1 MDVHVYEDT
10 TCKLGEGAFW
20 HPLRGQFFWFDIL
33 GRKLFTRKGDEL
45 SVWQFSR
52 HVSAAGW
59 LDRNTLMIA
68 DEISLFAFNVET
80 GDRVH
85 LTHLEADNKITR
97 SNDGRADPWGGFWIG
112 TMGKN
117 AEAGAGAIYRYYRG
131 QLQQLYSPITISNA
145 ICFSPCRLYA
155 YFTDTVTKK
164 VMRQKL
170 EPLNGWPE
178 GDAEILIDLTADGLN
193 PDGAVV
199 DVDGNLWIA
208 QWGASRVA
216 SYSSEGVFI
225 KAIDMPA
232 SQITCPAFGGQNLN
246 RLFVTS
252 ADIGLS
258 QEQLKSEPK
267 AGQTFFV
274 ENVAKGQREFQVIL

>member
-1 MDVHVYEDT
+1 VQIQVFEDT

-33 GRKLFTRKGDEL
+33 GRKLFTRKADEL

-59 LDRNTLMIA
+59 LDRDTLMIA
-68 DEISLFAFNVET
+68 DEVSLFAFNVET
-80 GDRVH
+80 GDRVE
-85 LTHLEADNKITR
+85 LIPLEADNKITR

-117 AEAGAGAIYRYYRG
+117 TEPNEGAIYRYYRG
-131 QLQQLYSPITISNA
+131 QLQQLYAPISISNA
-145 ICFSPCRLYA
+145 ICFSPCRQFA
-155 YFTDTVTKK
+155 YFTDTATKK

-170 EPLNGWPE
+170 DPLNGWPE
-178 GDAEILIDLTADGLN
+178 GKAEVWLDLTGEGLN

-199 DVDGNLWIA
+199 DADGNVWIA

-216 SYSSEGVFI
+216 AYSSAGKFLHAVEF
-225 KAIDMPA
+225 PA
-232 SQITCPAFGGQNLN
+232 SQISCPAFGGQNLD
-246 RLFVTS
+246 RLFATS
-252 ADIGLS
+252 ASIGLS
-258 QEQLKSEPK
+258 GEQLLAEPA
-267 AGQTFFV
+267 AGQTFCV
-274 ENVAKGQREFQVIL
+274 ANVAKGQREYQVIL